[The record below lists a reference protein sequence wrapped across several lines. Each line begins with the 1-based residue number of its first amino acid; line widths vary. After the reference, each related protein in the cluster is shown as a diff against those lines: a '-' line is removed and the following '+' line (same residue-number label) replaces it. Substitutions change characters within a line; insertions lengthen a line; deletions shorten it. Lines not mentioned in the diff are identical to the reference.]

1 MAGQPGRQ
9 QSSFASGELGDM
21 LAERTNL
28 KYYRS
33 GLTRAENITVY
44 PQGPATLRPYTRQLS
59 RRRRTLE
66 AINMAG
72 VPIGAVNGGTPA
84 NAFDGNSGT
93 FLTTGALS
101 GGPHVV
107 LTIGFTTPQVVAA
120 VDVNNY
126 FASAGTGRILVEY
139 QNGAG
144 AWIELNLTRN
154 LIGSGRS
161 RRFCAPPA
169 QPVTASQWRVS
180 VRELSTSAAIN
191 IGEVRF
197 WREGASVSAAKVR
210 PFAFSREA
218 AYDIVLMAGHG
229 DVYSAEGGWLTGF
242 ALPHSAVQIGRWRQR
257 LNTAILFSD
266 GTLQPWRIFREN
278 ADYEWQT
285 GAWPLSNIPNYDF
298 GDTTY
303 GNAVPA
309 IWALGYVNIA
319 PGDIFTMT
327 VDGEETDAIEIA
339 TTIPL
344 TAAEVAFA
352 LDKLPNI
359 NPGFVVS
366 STLGITFS
374 GAGNEGPVTINST
387 RVLNK
392 GDGAVSYRRLQ
403 KGTLGGESI
412 ISAGRGWPRAGI
424 FYQQRLMM
432 GGARLV
438 PASILVSMS
447 GDFSN
452 FNTEISASTGGFV
465 APMDTDEDEL
475 IEDFIVA
482 RSLLIFTSRSE
493 YWLTNSTID
502 KQQVLNPVK
511 ASSHGCAPGVPVV
524 ENEGAAV
531 FADREGS
538 VICEFRYNETDQ
550 TFVTTRLSLLAS
562 HLVTDVADLALRRST
577 TRNDANV
584 LAVLQKDGAL
594 RLVTLLRAQDVTAF
608 SRVTTDGLFRSI
620 CVNAANRMTALVDRQ
635 VNGETVQFV
644 ERFEDGLLLDQAVTK
659 TLSPASATVTGL
671 ADHEGASVWAIAD
684 GNVFGPFTV
693 SAGSI
698 TLPVTASSVTVGR
711 WTPFL
716 AETLPPT
723 REIGPDIVTQSN
735 IGFAT
740 VRVSL
745 ADTTSVAIGANG
757 QPAEDVPLL
766 DFGMAAP
773 AQELAGGY
781 TGLRQRDG
789 LQGSAERP
797 SIVVTQL
804 RPGRITLRAIT
815 GEGDM

>member
-9 QSSFASGELGDM
+9 QSSFASGELGDL

-28 KYYRS
+28 KYYRT
-33 GLTRAENITVY
+33 GLARAENVTVY

-66 AINMAG
+66 AISLAG
-72 VPIGAVNGGTPA
+72 QTFGAPNGGTPG
-84 NAFDGNSGT
+84 NALDGNTGT
-93 FLTTGALS
+93 FFTTVALT

-107 LTIGFTTPQVVAA
+107 LAIGLATPQAVSA

-126 FASAGTGRILVEY
+126 FASAGTGRIVVEY
-139 QNGAG
+139 ATPAG
-144 AWIELNLTRN
+144 AWVELNLSRN
-154 LIGSGRS
+154 VIGSGRS
-161 RRFCAPPA
+161 RRFCAPPG
-169 QPVTASQWRVS
+169 QPVTASQWRIT
-180 VRELSTSAAIN
+180 VRELSASAAIN

-197 WREGASVSAAKVR
+197 WREGTGVSAAKVR

-229 DVYSAEGGWLTGF
+229 DVYSADGGWLTGF
-242 ALPHSAVQIGRWRQR
+242 ALPHSAAQIGRWRQR

-266 GTLQPWRIFREN
+266 GSLRPWRIFREN

-285 GAWPLSNIPNYDF
+285 GAWPLANIPDYDF

-303 GNAVPA
+303 SNGVPA
-309 IWALGYVNIA
+309 SWALGYVNIA
-319 PGDIFTMT
+319 VGDIFTMT
-327 VDGEETDAIEIA
+327 VDGEETDAIEVA
-339 TTIPL
+339 ATIPL
-344 TAAEVAFA
+344 TADEVAFA

-366 STLGITFS
+366 PALGITFS

-392 GDGAVSYRRLQ
+392 GDGAISYRRLQ
-403 KGTLGGESI
+403 KGKLGGESI
-412 ISAGRGWPRAGI
+412 ISDGRGWPRAGI

-432 GGARLV
+432 GGARNV
-438 PASILVSMS
+438 PASILISMS
-447 GDFSN
+447 GDF
-452 FNTEISASTGGFV
+452 FDLNTELSASTGGFV

-475 IEDFIVA
+475 IEDFLVA

-562 HLVTDVADLALRRST
+562 HLVRDVADLCLRRST
-577 TRNDANV
+577 GNNDANV
-584 LAVLQKDGAL
+584 LAILQEDGAL

-659 TLSPASATVTGL
+659 TLTPASASVTGL
-671 ADHEGASVWAIAD
+671 TDHEGASVWAIAD

-698 TLPVTASSVTVGR
+698 TLPQAASSVTVGR

-723 REIGPDIVTQSN
+723 REIGPEIITQSDV
-735 IGFAT
+735 GFHT

-745 ADTTSVAIGANG
+745 SDTTSVAIGANG
-757 QPAEDVPLL
+757 QPAENVPLL
-766 DFGMAAP
+766 DYGGPAP
-773 AQELAGGY
+773 ASELAGGY

-789 LQGSAERP
+789 IQGSAERP
-797 SIVVTQL
+797 SMVVTQL